1 MFKTLLILTFTAVLS
16 LADFLKM
23 GDTLTPFNLPDQF
36 DKVHTISS
44 DKYETFLISF
54 AKDTSSKVNEYLKKQ
69 EDDFLEKNKVVYIS
83 DIHTMP
89 SFVTSLFALPKMR
102 KYKYTLMLMYEENKI
117 FPQHE
122 EALSVIRFKNNKV
135 NSIEFIK
142 EDESIDS
149 VFH

>member
-1 MFKTLLILTFTAVLS
+1 MFKILLILTFTAVLS
-16 LADFLKM
+16 FANVLKI

-44 DKYETFLISF
+44 DNYEVFLVSF

-69 EDDFLEKNKVVYIS
+69 ENGFLEKNKIVYIS

-117 FPQHE
+117 FPQHD

-149 VFH
+149 IFH

>member
-1 MFKTLLILTFTAVLS
+1 MLKTFLILIFVS
-16 LADFLKM
+16 IVSFADFLKI

-44 DKYETFLISF
+44 DKYEIFLVSF
-54 AKDTSSKVNEYLKKQ
+54 AKETSGKVNEFLKQQ
-69 EDDFLEKNKVVYIS
+69 EEGFLDKNKIVYIS

-117 FPQHE
+117 FPQQG
-122 EALSVIRFKNNKV
+122 EALTVIRFKDNKI
-135 NSIEFIK
+135 NSIEFIQ

-149 VFH
+149 IFN

>member
-1 MFKTLLILTFTAVLS
+1 MLKTVLILIFVS
-16 LADFLKM
+16 VVSFADFLKI

-36 DKVHTISS
+36 DKVHTISG
-44 DKYETFLISF
+44 DKYEIFLVSF
-54 AKDTSSKVNEYLKKQ
+54 AKETSNKVDEFLKTQ
-69 EDDFLEKNKVVYIS
+69 EDGFLDNNKIVYIS

-117 FPQHE
+117 FPQQD
-122 EALSVIRFKNNKV
+122 EALTVIRFTNNKV

-149 VFH
+149 IFN